1 MEKQINLLAISM
13 LSILLLVGCGNDE
26 SNVQTEAVP
35 SASESTVSIS
45 IQKETVTVNISLQ
58 EDGELVPETSKEL
71 EIVEGSNLL
80 DIMEKNYKI
89 EETDGFINSIE
100 GISQDEAEGKY
111 WLFDVNGEAAP
122 LGAADTILE
131 AGDKVVWNLSVM

>member
-1 MEKQINLLAISM
+1 MKKQINLLAISV
-13 LSILLLVGCGNDE
+13 LSIFLLVGCGNDE
-26 SNVQTEAVP
+26 SNTQTEAVSSVP
-35 SASESTVSIS
+35 ESTVSS
-45 IQKETVTVNISLQ
+45 IQKETVPVNIRIQ
-58 EDGELVPETSKEL
+58 EDGELIPETSTEL

-111 WLFDVNGEAAP
+111 WLFDVNGKAAP
-122 LGAADTILE
+122 VGAADTILE
-131 AGDKVVWNLSVM
+131 AGDEVVWNLSGI